1 MTEWYKVKNFN
12 KNISYISNQDIKN
25 IKSYKAYLLRDVGLN
40 KISELVTFAKKFG
53 NVFKYG
59 KKKSYYF

>member
-40 KISELVTFAKKFG
+40 KIS
-53 NVFKYG
+53 
-59 KKKSYYF
+59 